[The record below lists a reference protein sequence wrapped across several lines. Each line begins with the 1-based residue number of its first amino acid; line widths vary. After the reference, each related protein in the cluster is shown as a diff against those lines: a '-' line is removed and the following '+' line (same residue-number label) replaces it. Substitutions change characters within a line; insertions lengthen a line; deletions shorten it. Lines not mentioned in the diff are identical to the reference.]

1 MTVERLL
8 STARKELGTKEQPA
22 DSNRVKYNTAY
33 YGREV
38 SGGSYAWCAVFL
50 WWCFREAGASELYYG
65 GGKTAYC
72 PTLLSY
78 HRAQAVSDYRPGDV
92 IFFNFDGKKNAQH
105 VGLCEDWDGQYITTI
120 DGNTGSGSEANGGS
134 VMRRKRDKTYMDRY
148 LDDLSQQ
155 KAEPGY
161 AGQIRRIVAAGV
173 MSEVDG
179 SIARPKSFLTREEAA
194 VSYANLLG
202 KISGQ

>member
-50 WWCFREAGASELYYG
+50 WWCFREAGASELYSG

-105 VGLCEDWDGQYITTI
+105 VGL
-120 DGNTGSGSEANGGS
+120 
-134 VMRRKRDKTYMDRY
+134 
-148 LDDLSQQ
+148 
-155 KAEPGY
+155 
-161 AGQIRRIVAAGV
+161 
-173 MSEVDG
+173 
-179 SIARPKSFLTREEAA
+179 
-194 VSYANLLG
+194 
-202 KISGQ
+202 